1 MAINDRP
8 SDQNLS
14 GVRGREATPE
24 EIAQRDGYV
33 QGRTD
38 ENYVQQNLRGQ
49 ERVIAQS
56 RADDNAASGMLLG
69 LFIALLAAG
78 VGAALYFLGGDRTA
92 PVAVP
97 QIQKETTIEKET
109 TIIEKDN
116 SQPAVELPDVQVDVP
131 DVNITN
137 EAPAEPAA
145 QPEAAAPAPAAEPKA
160 DTAPAEQP
168 PAPAN

>member
-1 MAINDRP
+1 MAINNRP

-49 ERVIAQS
+49 ERVVAQS

-78 VGAALYFLGGDRTA
+78 VGAALYFLSGDRTA

-97 QIQKETTIEKET
+97 QIQKETTTEKET

-116 SQPAVELPDVQVDVP
+116 SQPAVTLPDVQVDVP

-145 QPEAAAPAPAAEPKA
+145 QPEATSPAPAAEPTA
-160 DTAPAEQP
+160 DAAPAEQP

>member
-1 MAINDRP
+1 MAINNHP
-8 SDQNLS
+8 SDEDLS

-33 QGRTD
+33 KGRTD

-49 ERVIAQS
+49 EGAIAQS
-56 RADDNAASGMLLG
+56 RADDNAASGLLIG

-78 VGAALYFLGGDRTA
+78 VGAALYFLSGDRTA

-97 QIQKETTIEKET
+97 QIQKETTTEKET
-109 TIIEKDN
+109 TIIERDN
-116 SQPAVELPDVQVDVP
+116 PQPALQLPDVQVDVPAVSVP

-137 EAPAEPAA
+137 EAPAQPQAAPAEPAA
-145 QPEAAAPAPAAEPKA
+145 EAPPVEQPAEPV
-160 DTAPAEQP
+160 
-168 PAPAN
+168 N